1 MYNYDTNM
9 IGFGGKFNEKPPAPK
24 PIDNGGESEVI
35 GAGMVILIIAIIL
48 VLCGLGYYGYRKYQE
63 KQLVNRLVEIDQ
75 GNPSQQQPLNG
86 GQQRY

>member
-1 MYNYDTNM
+1 M

-24 PIDNGGESEVI
+24 PIDNGGESGGI
-35 GAGMVILIIAIIL
+35 GAGMVILIIAIVL
-48 VLCGLGYYGYRKYQE
+48 VLCGLGYFGFRKYQE

>member
-1 MYNYDTNM
+1 M

-24 PIDNGGESEVI
+24 PIDNGDESGGM
-35 GAGMVILIIAIIL
+35 GAGMVILIIAIVL
-48 VLCGLGYYGYRKYQE
+48 VLCGLGYYGFRKYQE

-86 GQQRY
+86 G

>member
-24 PIDNGGESEVI
+24 PIDNGDESGGM
-35 GAGMVILIIAIIL
+35 GAGMVILIIAIVL
-48 VLCGLGYYGYRKYQE
+48 VLCGLGYYGFRKYQE

>member
-9 IGFGGKFNEKPPAPK
+9 IGFGGKFNERPPEPPKPQ
-24 PIDNGGESEVI
+24 PIDNGGSDGL
-35 GAGMVILIIAIIL
+35 GAGMVILIIAIVL

-75 GNPSQQQPLNG
+75 SNPS
-86 GQQRY
+86 